1 MSWNNVQSHV
11 RLRNCYTRPTAKK
24 QNHRLINH
32 LRKNHRS
39 FHNPLSINEHAFAI
53 DAVVCL
59 RIYVSNS
66 DEGWNGD
73 KSLLDGWGLH
83 ESLFVFQLD
92 CTSDSC
98 TTLFLPRCLRYA
110 LPVASAKKLVT
121 FCGINSFRARFATL
135 PPRSLSCLLYAKTRL
150 STSCLRNSAYSRA
163 SCAHCQAFRYL
174 SSFLFIHFPGDL
186 YPWVR
191 DRLLFWIPWYTSLT
205 YAGCTACC
213 GPFWKTLSIRSLCN
227 QHWILLSRF
236 SPSFQHLRRP
246 PFARAD
252 AANQKQD
259 SDAINLAWLLRHDV
273 TVSRGCSFTEGPR
286 LAGIRIYRRDEF
298 NRAADNCL

>member
-150 STSCLRNSAYSRA
+150 STSCLRNSAYRQILESILC
-163 SCAHCQAFRYL
+163 SL
-174 SSFLFIHFPGDL
+174 SGIPVSLFVSL
-186 YPWVR
+186 YPFSRRFVSMGSRQAPVLNSVIYFAYVCWLHRVLWA
-191 DRLLFWIPWYTSLT
+191 LLKDTFNPEPMQPALDSPFSL
-205 YAGCTACC
+205 
-213 GPFWKTLSIRSLCN
+213 FSLVPTPS
-227 QHWILLSRF
+227 L
-236 SPSFQHLRRP
+236 PSFCTGWCSQP
-246 PFARAD
+246 EAR
-252 AANQKQD
+252 
-259 SDAINLAWLLRHDV
+259 
-273 TVSRGCSFTEGPR
+273 
-286 LAGIRIYRRDEF
+286 
-298 NRAADNCL
+298 